1 MGLVDCILFTESTY
15 DPDHTQL
22 AMLRPKEYSF
32 LLFKIKLPLQRSKDL
47 MLNINNAPD
56 SEKKKITLKVA
67 KASEA
72 ISNVDNSTYLKKSL
86 N

>member
-56 SEKKKITLKVA
+56 SEKK
-67 KASEA
+67 
-72 ISNVDNSTYLKKSL
+72 NYLKSSKGIGS
-86 N
+86 NIKC